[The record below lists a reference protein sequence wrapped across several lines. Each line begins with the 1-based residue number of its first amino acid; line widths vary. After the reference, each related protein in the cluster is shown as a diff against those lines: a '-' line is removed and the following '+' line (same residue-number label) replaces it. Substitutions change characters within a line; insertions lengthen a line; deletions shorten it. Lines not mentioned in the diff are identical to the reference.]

1 MIRPEEVYQIGRMGK
16 VHGLKGE
23 INFQFTD
30 DIWDRIIFE
39 DTPDGLPTEGEKPAG
54 QRESVPLICE
64 VDGILVPFFIEEY
77 RFRSDSTAIVKLE
90 GIDTVDAAQMLVNS
104 LVYFEKKYQEELGE
118 DEVSLNYFIGFK
130 MVDGDNGQDIGT
142 ITEIDDKTENWLFI
156 VERTD
161 GSEVMIPAH
170 EEFIAEI
177 RQEEKTMVMD
187 LPIGLL
193 DL

>member
-1 MIRPEEVYQIGRMGK
+1 MIRQEDVYQIGRMGK

-30 DIWDRIIFE
+30 DAWDRA
-39 DTPDGLPTEGEKPAG
+39 DCDY
-54 QRESVPLICE
+54 LICE

-77 RFRSDSTAIVKLE
+77 RFRSDTTAIMKLE
-90 GIDTVDAAQMLVNS
+90 DMDSMDAVQMLVNS
-104 LVYFEKKYQEELGE
+104 PVYMEKKYQEELEE

-130 MVDGDNGQDIGT
+130 MIDGDNGKEIGT
-142 ITEIDDKTENWLFI
+142 IIDIDDKTDNWLFI
-156 VERTD
+156 VEKAN
-161 GSEVMIPAH
+161 GNEVMIPAH
-170 EEFIAEI
+170 EEFIAVI
-177 RQEEKTMVMD
+177 KKEEKTIFMD

>member
-1 MIRPEEVYQIGRMGK
+1 MIRQEDVYQIGRMGK

-30 DIWDRIIFE
+30 DVWDRA
-39 DTPDGLPTEGEKPAG
+39 DCDY
-54 QRESVPLICE
+54 LICE

-77 RFRSDSTAIVKLE
+77 RFRSDTTAIMKLE
-90 GIDTVDAAQMLVNS
+90 DMDSMDAVQMLVNS
-104 LVYFEKKYQEELGE
+104 PVYIEKKYQEELGE

-130 MVDGDNGQDIGT
+130 MTDGDNGKEIGT
-142 ITEIDDKTENWLFI
+142 IIDIDDKTDNWLFI
-156 VERTD
+156 VEKAD

-170 EEFIAEI
+170 EEFIADI
-177 RQEEKTMVMD
+177 KKEEKTMFMD

>member
-1 MIRPEEVYQIGRMGK
+1 MIRPEDVYQIGRMGK
-16 VHGLKGE
+16 AHGLKGE

-30 DIWDRIIFE
+30 DVWDR
-39 DTPDGLPTEGEKPAG
+39 A
-54 QRESVPLICE
+54 ESDHVICE

-77 RFRSDSTAIVKLE
+77 RFRSDTTAIMKLE
-90 GIDTVDAAQMLVNS
+90 DIASIEEVQMLVNS
-104 LVYFEKKYQEELGE
+104 PVYLEKHYQEELGE

-130 MVDGDNGQDIGT
+130 MINGDDDQEIGT
-142 ITEIDDKTENWLFI
+142 IIDIDDKTDNWLFI
-156 VERTD
+156 VGKED
-161 GSEVMIPAH
+161 GNEVMIPAH

-177 RQEEKTMVMD
+177 RQEEKIMVMN